1 MATEQ
6 VCGEV
11 LTKKPPFS
19 TGGKK
24 DPTSPGLRPRLIPLP
39 DESGRLLG
47 CTPVNEGADEVVLN
61 RVLTAPNLI
70 SFARLLLVPVFL
82 WLYVIGSVLPAMII
96 LTVVGTSD
104 FVDGFV
110 ARATGQV
117 SVLGKLLDPLADRVV
132 IIAVLVAYSIKGTV
146 PWWLSSL
153 IVARDVIIMVAF
165 AVFEKRGLP
174 RLPVNRTGK
183 RATAALFTG
192 MGAISIS
199 VVMKVSGVTTLKN
212 GASRMR
218 LIGLVLLGL
227 GAVLYWAA
235 GFLYAKEIRRLLKE
249 RTAR

>member
-1 MATEQ
+1 MA
-6 VCGEV
+6 
-11 LTKKPPFS
+11 S
-19 TGGKK
+19 
-24 DPTSPGLRPRLIPLP
+24 
-39 DESGRLLG
+39 
-47 CTPVNEGADEVVLN
+47 VNGDADEVVLH
-61 RVLTAPNLI
+61 RVLTAPNVI

-146 PWWLSSL
+146 PWWLSSV

-174 RLPVNRTGK
+174 PLPGNRTGK
-183 RATAALFTG
+183 RAQAALFTG

-199 VVMKVSGVTTLKN
+199 VVMKVRGV
-212 GASRMR
+212 A
-218 LIGLVLLGL
+218 GLQCGPS
-227 GAVLYWAA
+227 A
-235 GFLYAKEIRRLLKE
+235 GR
-249 RTAR
+249 

>member
-1 MATEQ
+1 MASANGDAE
-6 VCGEV
+6 
-11 LTKKPPFS
+11 
-19 TGGKK
+19 
-24 DPTSPGLRPRLIPLP
+24 
-39 DESGRLLG
+39 
-47 CTPVNEGADEVVLN
+47 EVVLH
-61 RVLTAPNLI
+61 RVLTAPNAI
-70 SFARLLLVPVFL
+70 SFARLLLLPVFL
-82 WLYVIGSVLPAMII
+82 WLYVIGRVLPAMIV

-117 SVLGKLLDPLADRVV
+117 SVLGKLLDPLADRIV

-146 PWWLSSL
+146 PWWLSSV

-192 MGAISIS
+192 MGAISIG
-199 VVMKVSGVTTLKN
+199 VVMKVSGVAGLRSAAN
-212 GASRMR
+212 DVRV
-218 LIGLVLLGL
+218 LGLVLLGA

-235 GFLYAKEIRRLLKE
+235 GFLYAKEIRRLLN
-249 RTAR
+249 ANAGDGGG

>member
-1 MATEQ
+1 VWPALGSGNLLADRIALLSSVLAMATA
-6 VCGEV
+6 
-11 LTKKPPFS
+11 
-19 TGGKK
+19 
-24 DPTSPGLRPRLIPLP
+24 
-39 DESGRLLG
+39 
-47 CTPVNEGADEVVLN
+47 NEGTGEVVLN
-61 RVLTAPNLI
+61 RVVTAPNLI
-70 SFARLLLVPVFL
+70 SFARLLLVPIFL
-82 WLYVIGSVLPAMII
+82 WLYVIGHVLPAMI
-96 LTVVGTSD
+96 LLAVVGASD

-146 PWWLSSL
+146 PWWLSSV

-199 VVMKVSGVTTLKN
+199 VVMKVSGVTALKN
-212 GASRMR
+212 GANGMR
-218 LIGLVLLGL
+218 LVGLVLLGL

-235 GFLYAKEIRRLLKE
+235 GYLYAREIRRLLQAQGG
-249 RTAR
+249 TAR

>member
-1 MATEQ
+1 MAT
-6 VCGEV
+6 
-11 LTKKPPFS
+11 
-19 TGGKK
+19 
-24 DPTSPGLRPRLIPLP
+24 
-39 DESGRLLG
+39 
-47 CTPVNEGADEVVLN
+47 VNGDGDEVVLH
-61 RVLTAPNLI
+61 RVLTAPNVI

-146 PWWLSSL
+146 PWWLSSV

-174 RLPVNRTGK
+174 RLAVNRTGK
-183 RATAALFTG
+183 RATAALFAG
-192 MGAISIS
+192 MGAISVS
-199 VVMKVSGVTTLKN
+199 VVMKVSGVAGLKSDA
-212 GASRMR
+212 GAVRTAG
-218 LIGLVLLGL
+218 LILLGA

-235 GFLYAKEIRRLLKE
+235 GFLYAREIRRLLK
-249 RTAR
+249 AKPGPNGS

>member
-1 MATEQ
+1 MGMATAN
-6 VCGEV
+6 GDA
-11 LTKKPPFS
+11 
-19 TGGKK
+19 G
-24 DPTSPGLRPRLIPLP
+24 
-39 DESGRLLG
+39 
-47 CTPVNEGADEVVLN
+47 EVVLN

-70 SFARLLLVPVFL
+70 SFARLLLVPVFI
-82 WLYVIGSVLPAMII
+82 WLYVISRVLPAMII
-96 LTVVGTSD
+96 LTVVGASD

-146 PWWLSSL
+146 PWWLSSV
-153 IVARDVIIMVAF
+153 IVVRDVIIMVAF

-199 VVMKVSGVTTLKN
+199 VVMKVSGVATLKDS
-212 GASRMR
+212 ASGMR
-218 LIGLVLLGL
+218 IIGLVLLAL

-235 GFLYAKEIRRLLKE
+235 GLLYAKEIRRLLNE
-249 RTAR
+249 RKA

>member
-1 MATEQ
+1 MATM
-6 VCGEV
+6 
-11 LTKKPPFS
+11 
-19 TGGKK
+19 
-24 DPTSPGLRPRLIPLP
+24 D
-39 DESGRLLG
+39 
-47 CTPVNEGADEVVLN
+47 EGAGEVVLN
-61 RVLTAPNLI
+61 RVFTAPNLI

-82 WLYVIGSVLPAMII
+82 WLYVVGHVLPAMI
-96 LTVVGTSD
+96 LLAVVGASD

-117 SVLGKLLDPLADRVV
+117 SVLGKLLDPLADRIV

-146 PWWLSSL
+146 PWWLSIV

-183 RATAALFTG
+183 RATASLFTG

-199 VVMKVSGVTTLKN
+199 VAMKASGVATLKG
-212 GASRMR
+212 GATAMR
-218 LIGLVLLGL
+218 FTGLGLLGL

-235 GFLYAKEIRRLLKE
+235 GFLYAREIRRLLK
-249 RTAR
+249 ARST

>member
-1 MATEQ
+1 MA
-6 VCGEV
+6 
-11 LTKKPPFS
+11 S
-19 TGGKK
+19 
-24 DPTSPGLRPRLIPLP
+24 
-39 DESGRLLG
+39 
-47 CTPVNEGADEVVLN
+47 VNGDADEVVLH
-61 RVLTAPNLI
+61 RVLTAPNVI

-146 PWWLSSL
+146 PWWLSSV
-153 IVARDVIIMVAF
+153 IVARDVIIMV

-199 VVMKVSGVTTLKN
+199 VVMKVSGVAGLKS
-212 GASRMR
+212 GASAVR
-218 LIGLVLLGL
+218 ITGLVLLGV

-235 GFLYAKEIRRLLKE
+235 GFLYAREIRRLL
-249 RTAR
+249 RATPGDGSNRA

>member
-1 MATEQ
+1 MTS
-6 VCGEV
+6 V
-11 LTKKPPFS
+11 S
-19 TGGKK
+19 GG
-24 DPTSPGLRPRLIPLP
+24 G
-39 DESGRLLG
+39 
-47 CTPVNEGADEVVLN
+47 DEVVLN

-82 WLYVIGSVLPAMII
+82 WLYVAGIVLPAMIV
-96 LTVVGTSD
+96 LTVVGASD

-117 SVLGKLLDPLADRVV
+117 SALGKLLDPLADRIV
-132 IIAVLVAYSIKGTV
+132 IIAVLVAYSLKATV
-146 PWWLSSL
+146 PWWLSSF
-153 IVARDVIIMVAF
+153 IVARDVIIMVGF

-199 VVMKVSGVTTLKN
+199 VVMKVSGVAALKS
-212 GASRMR
+212 GASGMR
-218 LIGLVLLGL
+218 ITGLLLLGL

-235 GFLYAKEIRRLLKE
+235 GFLYVKEIRRLLK
-249 RTAR
+249 AG

>member
-1 MATEQ
+1 M
-6 VCGEV
+6 
-11 LTKKPPFS
+11 
-19 TGGKK
+19 
-24 DPTSPGLRPRLIPLP
+24 
-39 DESGRLLG
+39 
-47 CTPVNEGADEVVLN
+47 
-61 RVLTAPNLI
+61 
-70 SFARLLLVPVFL
+70 PVFL
-82 WLYVIGSVLPAMII
+82 LLYVVGRVLPAMIV
-96 LTVVGTSD
+96 LAVVGTSD

-117 SVLGKLLDPLADRVV
+117 SVLGKLLDPLADRIV

-146 PWWLSSL
+146 PWWLSSV

-199 VVMKVSGVTTLKN
+199 VVMKVSGVAALKSGAN
-212 GASRMR
+212 GMR
-218 LIGLVLLGL
+218 IVGLVLLGV

-235 GFLYAKEIRRLLKE
+235 GFLYAKEIRRLL
-249 RTAR
+249 TAQTGDGGG

>member
-1 MATEQ
+1 MAS
-6 VCGEV
+6 VNGDGEEV
-11 LTKKPPFS
+11 ALT
-19 TGGKK
+19 
-24 DPTSPGLRPRLIPLP
+24 
-39 DESGRLLG
+39 
-47 CTPVNEGADEVVLN
+47 
-61 RVLTAPNLI
+61 RVLPAPNAI

-82 WLYVIGSVLPAMII
+82 LLYVIGRVLPAMIV

-146 PWWLSSL
+146 PWWLSSV

-174 RLPVNRTGK
+174 RLAVNRTGK

-199 VVMKVSGVTTLKN
+199 VVMKVSGVAALKSGAN
-212 GASRMR
+212 GMR
-218 LIGLVLLGL
+218 IVGLVLLGV

-235 GFLYAKEIRRLLKE
+235 GFLYAKEIRRLLNAKSGDGGG
-249 RTAR
+249 

>member
-1 MATEQ
+1 MAS
-6 VCGEV
+6 VNG
-11 LTKKPPFS
+11 
-19 TGGKK
+19 
-24 DPTSPGLRPRLIPLP
+24 DP
-39 DESGRLLG
+39 E
-47 CTPVNEGADEVVLN
+47 EVVLH
-61 RVLTAPNLI
+61 RILTAPNVI

-82 WLYVIGSVLPAMII
+82 WLYIAGSVLPAMII

-132 IIAVLVAYSIKGTV
+132 IIAVLVAYTIKGTV
-146 PWWLSSL
+146 PWWLSSV

-165 AVFEKRGLP
+165 AVFEKQGLP
-174 RLPVNRTGK
+174 RLAVNRTGK

-199 VVMKVSGVTTLKN
+199 VVMKVSGVAALKS
-212 GASRMR
+212 GASAIRMV
-218 LIGLVLLGL
+218 GLVLLGA

-235 GFLYAKEIRRLLKE
+235 GFLYAREIRRLLAAKKAKAGDDGPCG
-249 RTAR
+249 RGNRA